1 MLTRKDTPFLWT
13 SATHSD
19 FYALKVAFLSA
30 PVLVHPD
37 PIRHFQVETDASDF
51 LIGAILSQPD
61 EEGTIHLV
69 AFYSRKF
76 TTVEINYPFY
86 NKEPAAIISAF
97 VEWRPYLVGVISTC
111 RSATR
116 I

>member
-1 MLTRKDTPFLWT
+1 M
-13 SATHSD
+13 
-19 FYALKVAFLSA
+19 
-30 PVLVHPD
+30 LVHPN
-37 PIRHFQVETDASDF
+37 PTRPFQVETDATDF
-51 LIGAILSQPD
+51 SISAVLSQHD
-61 EEGTIHLV
+61 DDGTLHSV